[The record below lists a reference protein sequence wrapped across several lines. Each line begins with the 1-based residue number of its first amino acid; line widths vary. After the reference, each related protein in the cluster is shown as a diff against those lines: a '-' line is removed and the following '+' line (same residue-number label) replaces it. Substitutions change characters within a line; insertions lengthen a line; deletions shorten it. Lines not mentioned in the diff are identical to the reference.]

1 MPCQSHL
8 DPTYDQEG
16 AKQIENPAKA
26 LYQGST
32 CEDQR
37 STHDQCSDDT
47 PEKHS
52 VLIQCWNAKGRE
64 DHCNHEDI
72 VQAER
77 FFDHITCKEKNCR
90 GSAVRLALGE
100 VKPEPVVLVCKI
112 DEDIESERNTDPSL
126 SREPCGGTPRDPG
139 RAAQV

>member
-1 MPCQSHL
+1 MTSRVRGRI
-8 DPTYDQEG
+8 TSR
-16 AKQIENPAKA
+16 I
-26 LYQGST
+26 

-100 VKPEPVVLVCKI
+100 VKPESVVLVCKI
-112 DEDIESERNTDPSL
+112 DEDIESERNTDPS
-126 SREPCGGTPRDPG
+126 
-139 RAAQV
+139 AAQCQCLLKRYRVSLAVEHPEIEGEQRKYKDDKCRP